1 MQHGESSVHV
11 SSYGFSFLIFAVLIV
26 LTGVTVGVAYVDLG
40 WINTP
45 LALLIA
51 GLKAGVVLAY
61 FMHLKWST
69 NLMILVGIIGFL
81 WVVILLAFTIA
92 DYMSRVPVEGWLS

>member
-1 MQHGESSVHV
+1 MQTDSGVHV
-11 SSYGFSFLIFAVLIV
+11 SSYGFSFLIFAVLLV

-51 GLKAGVVLAY
+51 GVKAGVVLAY

-69 NLMILVGIIGFL
+69 NLTVLVAIIGLLWFIILV
-81 WVVILLAFTIA
+81 AFTVA
-92 DYMSRVPVEGWLS
+92 DYMSRVPVQGWLG